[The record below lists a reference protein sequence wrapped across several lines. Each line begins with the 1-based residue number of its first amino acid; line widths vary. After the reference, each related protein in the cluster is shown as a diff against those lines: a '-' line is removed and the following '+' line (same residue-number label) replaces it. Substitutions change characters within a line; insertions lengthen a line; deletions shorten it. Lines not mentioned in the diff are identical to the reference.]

1 MYNIVFVIQETYTE
15 KKSEDAENTPI
26 VHLYNRNCS
35 PWQLFGHP

>member
-1 MYNIVFVIQETYTE
+1 MYNIVFVIQET
-15 KKSEDAENTPI
+15 DAENTPI